1 MKFPFLYITEYGS
14 GCDVSTDG
22 DTYSYGML
30 LLEMF
35 TGRRPTESF
44 IDGVVNLVSFVKMAY
59 PNNLVAVLDVTATY
73 STNTDT
79 QAILDILV
87 YPIFRIALACCNDSP
102 RQRMKMH
109 DVVEELNAI
118 KMACAVQMSYS

>member
-1 MKFPFLYITEYGS
+1 VYIYAEYGS

-22 DTYSYGML
+22 DTYSYGIL

-35 TGRRPTESF
+35 TGRRPTDRFNDS
-44 IDGVVNLVSFVKMAY
+44 VANLVSFVKMAY
-59 PNNLVAVLDVTATY
+59 PNNLLEILDVTATY
-73 STNTDT
+73 SRNTDT
-79 QAILDILV
+79 QAFLDILV
-87 YPIFRIALACCNDSP
+87 YPIFRVALACCNDSP

-118 KMACAVQMSYS
+118 KMGCAVQMPYS